1 MPNLQKN
8 SYRRCVYCLTPKL
21 YTGSQ
26 STGCQFNAEHVLN
39 NALVEGYA
47 QNLTLIGLV
56 CAKCNKDFDDMGL
69 DKAFTRHSPE
79 AFARYLS
86 GQKSL
91 DRLSEFEANNNLTT
105 HKVLGGILA
114 GARTLYRPEDGKA
127 PNLARAQ
134 VIFSDRT
141 PPESMAWAKVV
152 EGGWESL
159 KAREFLLLP
168 DSKVSLPSMREFLL
182 TKGIKFEKIGEE
194 INIENEKP
202 MTSQE
207 TTPTD
212 EYLRAIAK
220 NAFNYLAYVTSKR
233 LPEHIFEQCFNQMR
247 KYILSGV
254 WEEASEQ
261 VSKHEDAL
269 VNIFEHNTRLWH
281 RMSLYIEVID
291 EKHCLVCDVQAFSGI
306 TWRVIL
312 AHNYPF
318 SDLEFDFEHV
328 WDCDL
333 KRNNV
338 TRNSSLQPRTQ

>member
-1 MPNLQKN
+1 MPNLKKN
-8 SYRRCVYCLTPKL
+8 YYRRCVYCLTLKL

-26 STGCQFNAEHVLN
+26 RTGCQFNTEHVLN
-39 NALVEGYA
+39 NAIVEGYT

-56 CAKCNKDFDDMGL
+56 CAKCNKGFDDMGL

-91 DRLSEFEANNNLTT
+91 NRICEFEENNNLTT
-105 HKVLGGILA
+105 HKVLDGILA
-114 GARTLYRPEDGKA
+114 GAHTLYRPEDGKA

-134 VIFSDRT
+134 VIFTDRT

-152 EGGWESL
+152 EGGWKLL
-159 KAREFLLLP
+159 KASEFLLLP
-168 DSKVSLPSMREFLL
+168 DSKVSLESMREFLQ
-182 TKGIKFEKIGEE
+182 TKGLKFEKIGEE

-202 MTSQE
+202 MTAQE
-207 TTPTD
+207 TIPSD

-220 NAFNYLAYVTSKR
+220 NAFNYLAYMMPKR
-233 LPEHIFEQCFNQMR
+233 LPEHIFEQCFDQMR
-247 KYILSGV
+247 KYILAGV
-254 WEEASEQ
+254 WEGASEP
-261 VSKHEDAL
+261 VFKYEDAL
-269 VNIFEHNTRLWH
+269 VNIFEQNTGLWH
-281 RMSLYIEVID
+281 RMSLYPETIN
-291 EKHCLVCDVQAFSGI
+291 EKQCLVCDVQAFSGI

-338 TRNSSLQPRTQ
+338 TRSSFLKPRTQ